1 MNALSCSIYVPT
13 LLKTL
18 LMTMAQLLLLW
29 PVQRAEIE
37 RSRDQLFSCSS
48 DHVTL
53 LYNSN
58 CYSPIW
64 MSWGLIY
71 QISTHLIMSLCGH
84 ISRCKSITSYHG
96 NCTKRHAMPCARW
109 NWGRGFRDGASTG
122 VLAGAQTRR
131 DARAGARAE
140 CVIHTWICLELI
152 TEQLLVD
159 I

>member
-1 MNALSCSIYVPT
+1 MLWAAVYTYQHCWKHYWWPWLSCCCCDQFS
-13 LLKTL
+13 
-18 LMTMAQLLLLW
+18 
-29 PVQRAEIE
+29 VQ
-37 RSRDQLFSCSS
+37 RSRDREISCSAAA
-48 DHVTL
+48 VTTWP
-53 LYNSN
+53 SSITQTV